1 MRNLKSFI
9 LGGALFLLSGAVM
22 ATGNLK
28 VHIASACSD
37 LTLVQISN
45 VTESRYEI
53 ELKNEKGDIIF
64 YKMTNEPSVTYAK
77 QYDFSM
83 LDNGIYNLTVN
94 VDNEKMENSLK
105 INQGHVDVIGQ
116 RKEVYPFFTVK
127 ENHLELSWLNFEL
140 ENPKVLLYDNNTLLF
155 EKELDPEFSVNY
167 ALDFSNLER
176 GNYYAVLQSDT
187 SHFEYRITK
196 K

>member
-9 LGGALFLLSGAVM
+9 LGGALVLWSVAVM

-37 LTLVQISN
+37 RTVVQISN

-53 ELKNEKGDIIF
+53 ELKNEKGDIVY
-64 YKMTNEPSVTYAK
+64 YKLTNAPSANYAT

-94 VDNEKMENSLK
+94 VDNEKLENILK
-105 INQGHVDVIGQ
+105 MNKGNVVVIDQ
-116 RKEVYPFFTVK
+116 RKEVDPFFTVK

-140 ENPKVLLYDNNTLLF
+140 EHPKVLLYQNNTLLF
-155 EKELDPEFSVNY
+155 EKELDPEFSVTY
-167 ALDFSNLER
+167 ALDFSSLER
-176 GNYYAVLQSDT
+176 GNYNAVLQSET
-187 SHFEYRITK
+187 SHFEYQITK